1 MTTTAPATDL
11 ARWTHAPH
19 RDPIDDIRVRAAA
32 GRVIPTSDVPQL
44 LAHIKTLEER
54 LAAAEAVL
62 PGITQLTPG
71 EPVELTIYRAEYE
84 HAQLPLGLY
93 TNRDAA
99 RAHGEDLRTR
109 EGLPAGAILTWIPD
123 FSDDEAIEELAVFYP
138 GEDTEMEEDSS
149 TGYLVTPLTLTAVYD
164 PEAEE

>member
-1 MTTTAPATDL
+1 MTPTTTLTHPAPAAPTDRSDL
-11 ARWTHAPH
+11 VH
-19 RDPIDDIRVRAAA
+19 DIRLRSAA
-32 GRVIPTSDVPQL
+32 GTGNPSQDVPQL
-44 LAHIKTLEER
+44 LAQIELLQQR

-84 HAQLPLGLY
+84 EGQLPPGLY

-99 RAHGEDLRTR
+99 RAHGEDLITR
-109 EGLPAGAILTWIPD
+109 EGTPDGTTLTWTTD
-123 FSDDEAIEELAVFYP
+123 FDDDEAIEELAVVGP
-138 GEDTEMEEDSS
+138 AGDECSP